1 MIEIKIEAK
10 NRKIQSQYEIK
21 GYTEL
26 NDVAMTLLELNKIQK
41 WLLDESE
48 ELKKK
53 ESRITLD
60 INPERFDDDM

>member
-1 MIEIKIEAK
+1 MIIIKIESK

-41 WLLDESE
+41 WLLDESDNYE
-48 ELKKK
+48 PIMELKDNDT
-53 ESRITLD
+53 S
-60 INPERFDDDM
+60 